1 MTFQQILSFPRD
13 YQWPTTVGVL
23 SKKFLLNLLKQN
35 PSERLGSRHF
45 NDLKSDE
52 FFKGAM
58 EDGTIEWTKM
68 YTIDPPPQGKSF
80 KAKERACIAYMGKH
94 CSLTFLYLLPLF
106 KPVSLSF
113 VHVSPLC

>member
-80 KAKERACIAYMGKH
+80 KAKERAMQSRIWEST
-94 CSLTFLYLLPLF
+94 CS
-106 KPVSLSF
+106 
-113 VHVSPLC
+113 

>member
-68 YTIDPPPQGKSF
+68 YTIDPPPQGESF
-80 KAKERACIAYMGKH
+80 KAKGERCNRVYGKA
-94 CSLTFLYLLPLF
+94 L
-106 KPVSLSF
+106 
-113 VHVSPLC
+113 

>member
-80 KAKERACIAYMGKH
+80 KAKRERASRIWKALVVDI
-94 CSLTFLYLLPLF
+94 SIPPSSF
-106 KPVSLSF
+106 KPVSF
-113 VHVSPLC
+113 VFVTYLLCS